1 MDFQKIN
8 KIIIKN
14 KIKKSSINNYK
25 KKLDLI
31 TYSVFSALDLVRD
44 SKYTSSRTFM
54 HSIKT

>member
-25 KKLDLI
+25 KNLDLI
-31 TYSVFSALDLVRD
+31 THSVFSALDLVLD